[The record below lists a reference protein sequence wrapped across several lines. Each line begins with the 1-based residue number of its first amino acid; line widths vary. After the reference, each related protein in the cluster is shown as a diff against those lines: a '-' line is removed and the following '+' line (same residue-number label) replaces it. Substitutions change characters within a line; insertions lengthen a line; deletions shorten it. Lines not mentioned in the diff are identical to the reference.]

1 MRKCSLEQKS
11 HSTRIIPALHCRFA
25 SFTDQWLFVDRF
37 HCCISMTRT
46 RVNWLWVEVNCVPQL
61 QKNEMFKETKDF
73 YHYDTIV
80 VVELDWNSTKLNIS
94 ETDILYFV
102 SEYFVF
108 WFIFASR
115 SWFRVSLWL
124 LGNIII
130 IIIIMVI
137 IVNSD
142 TQFSHFTIWQF
153 WSTMSLLTGDVRFAG
168 F

>member
-1 MRKCSLEQKS
+1 MRKCSLKQKS
-11 HSTRIIPALHCRFA
+11 HSTRIIPALPSRFA

-37 HCCISMTRT
+37 HCWDQWQGQESTDC
-46 RVNWLWVEVNCVPQL
+46 

-130 IIIIMVI
+130 IINIIMVI